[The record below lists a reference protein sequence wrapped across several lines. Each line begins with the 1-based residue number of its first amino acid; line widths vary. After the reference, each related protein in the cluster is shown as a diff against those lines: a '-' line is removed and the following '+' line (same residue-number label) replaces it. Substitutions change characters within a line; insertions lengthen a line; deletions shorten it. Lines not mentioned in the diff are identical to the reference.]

1 MKGIIR
7 EYNMIMDNAGA
18 DHLVYT
24 DAKPWSMAEMIANM
38 ECIFEYYTDP
48 DGGAYIEAHE
58 SIPDD
63 ERGDQKKRLRQWQE
77 EKAMIEKFIEKYK

>member
-1 MKGIIR
+1 MKEIIR
-7 EYNMIMDNAGA
+7 EYNIIMDNALA

-24 DAKPWSMAEMIANM
+24 DAKPWSMAEMIDNM
-38 ECIFEYYTDP
+38 KGILEYYDDP

-58 SIPDD
+58 SMPDD